1 MSRTITALYDSRSEA
16 ESARERLSS
25 AAEVSNVDIH
35 EQSSGETGSSE
46 SGEHRSWF
54 EKLFLPDEDRETY
67 GEGLRRG
74 NFLLTAQVDDEENAD
89 RIVSLL
95 EETSAIDV
103 DERSESWR
111 SEGWQ
116 PQSRQSTGLS
126 GASSD
131 AFGSAGAPSGQFG
144 SSDYQESGNLSSAG
158 ERTVAEERI
167 PIVQEELQI
176 GKREVERG
184 GARIRSYVRE
194 TPVTE
199 QVHLREENVEI
210 ERRPVNE
217 TLSSSDLNRDSLL
230 EDREIEMRA
239 TGEEAVVAKEAHVN
253 EEVVVRKTESEHTEN
268 VQDTVRHTEVD
279 VDEDAS
285 SRGAFGFDRDRDS
298 SETLRESSDN
308 SELEN
313 DNFGR
318 R

>member
-1 MSRTITALYDSRSEA
+1 MSRTITALYDSRREA

-25 AAEVSNVDIH
+25 AVDVSNVDIH
-35 EQSSGETGSSE
+35 EQSSSETGASSSG

-54 EKLFLPDEDRETY
+54 EKLFLSDDDRETY

-89 RIVSLL
+89 RIIQLL
-95 EETSAIDV
+95 EETNAVDV
-103 DERSESWR
+103 DERSQSWR

-116 PQSRQSTGLS
+116 PQSRESSSFGGSGTAALG
-126 GASSD
+126 GASGETTGY
-131 AFGSAGAPSGQFG
+131 ASG
-144 SSDYQESGNLSSAG
+144 DYQDRDRTSETG
-158 ERTVAEERI
+158 ERVVDEERI

-194 TPVTE
+194 TPVNE

-217 TLSSSDLNRDSLL
+217 TLSSSDLNRGDLL
-230 EDREIEMRA
+230 QDREIEMRA

-279 VDEDAS
+279 VDEGSD
-285 SRGAFGFDRDRDS
+285 RGAFGFDKDRD
-298 SETLRESSDN
+298 SETLRHSSDT
-308 SELEN
+308 SEFED